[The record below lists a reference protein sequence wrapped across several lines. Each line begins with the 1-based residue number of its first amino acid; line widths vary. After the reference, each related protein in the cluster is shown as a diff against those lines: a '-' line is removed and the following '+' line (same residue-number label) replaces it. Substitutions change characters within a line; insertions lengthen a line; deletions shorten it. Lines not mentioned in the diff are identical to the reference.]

1 MAVENGDDIRLIV
14 KEEGRLF
21 ICACHC
27 LALSTVVN

>member
-1 MAVENGDDIRLIV
+1 GVRAKGFVIV

-21 ICACHC
+21 ICVCHC